1 MRTSKKAMT
10 EATPAKIEEK
20 AAEVKKE
27 TAKAAEVKKET
38 AKPAEKKTAE
48 KKAAIKKPALKKP
61 AAAKK
66 AAVKETI
73 YLQYLGKEINKDDIV
88 KSVKDVWTKQ
98 LKNKVGDLKSI
109 DLYLKPEENAV
120 YYVINGDV
128 TGSLNI

>member
-27 TAKAAEVKKET
+27 S
-38 AKPAEKKTAE
+38 AKPAEKKTE
-48 KKAAIKKPALKKP
+48 VKKSVIRKP

-66 AAVKETI
+66 SAVKETI
-73 YLQYLGKEINKDDIV
+73 YLQYLGKEINKDDV
-88 KSVKDVWTKQ
+88 MKSVKDIWTKQ
-98 LKNKVGDLKSI
+98 LKKKVGDLKSV

-128 TGSLNI
+128 TGSLDI

>member
-1 MRTSKKAMT
+1 MKMKKT
-10 EATPAKIEEK
+10 VKEVVSEKIEEK
-20 AAEVKKE
+20 AAEAKKE
-27 TAKAAEVKKET
+27 TVKPEAKKAEENKTET
-38 AKPAEKKTAE
+38 KKTPGR
-48 KKAAIKKPALKKP
+48 KPALRKP

-88 KSVKDVWTKQ
+88 KQVKEVWTKQ
-98 LKNKVGDLKSI
+98 MKNKVGDLKSV

>member
-1 MRTSKKAMT
+1 MKKT
-10 EATPAKIEEK
+10 VKEVVSEKIEEK
-20 AAEVKKE
+20 VAEAKKE
-27 TAKAAEVKKET
+27 TVKPE
-38 AKPAEKKTAE
+38 A
-48 KKAAIKKPALKKP
+48 KKAETKKPAIKKPAV
-61 AAAKK
+61 AKK

-98 LKNKVGDLKSI
+98 LKKKVGDLKSI

>member
-1 MRTSKKAMT
+1 MKKT
-10 EATPAKIEEK
+10 VKEVVSEKIEEK
-20 AAEVKKE
+20 AAEAKKE
-27 TAKAAEVKKET
+27 TVKPEAKKAEENKTET
-38 AKPAEKKTAE
+38 KKTPGR
-48 KKAAIKKPALKKP
+48 KPALRKP

-88 KSVKDVWTKQ
+88 KQVKEVWTKQ
-98 LKNKVGDLKSI
+98 MKNKVGDLKSV

>member
-1 MRTSKKAMT
+1 MKKTAK
-10 EATPAKIEEK
+10 EVVSEKIEEK
-20 AAEVKKE
+20 AAEAKKEIVKKAPVKKE
-27 TAKAAEVKKET
+27 SATS
-38 AKPAEKKTAE
+38 AEKKTPGR
-48 KKAAIKKPALKKP
+48 KPVLKK

-66 AAVKETI
+66 SAVKETI

-88 KSVKDVWTKQ
+88 KQVKDVWTKQ
-98 LKNKVGDLKSI
+98 LKNKVGDLKSV